1 MRDSAPAICI
11 TGVAGAGA
19 GAGAGV
25 ATASTRGLGAAR
37 RPAEVP
43 LTNEEMSH

>member
-11 TGVAGAGA
+11 TGVAGA